1 MKFRILLPSIFL
13 IFFIF
18 SPAVFSAD
26 LSLLLDEE
34 TSNTLAYIYR
44 DGTDITFYN
53 PAWKRKPVETIVPGQ
68 EMEFSYYSSGN
79 LRIVIRLSF
88 IDDKPEGYWVLV
100 HPQARTRKSFKV
112 QRVEVDRGW
121 MPWKVLRE
129 LENEVADIFGE
140 LKGKADDLSR
150 EEFEA
155 YWIKSVEP
163 DYYAVFSLLLY
174 RGKGFGFTLEE
185 RKNKA
190 GLVYESLKEAPEID
204 LAATY
209 NQVLS
214 DISEKHPWF
223 RMEKGVLFFPSLDNP
238 GVTQLIL
245 EKFTPRLVF
254 NTSSILENYDPE
266 KFKYYLAQS
275 LMYDYFQQN
284 SSLGGGSG
292 VEDYILMGVS
302 LNLIADLDYGTPS
315 DYLFLDNEGALE
327 GIKERYHA
335 TRKGFL
341 KETRGGQNWRSAKDG
356 KLSEYYYLA
365 YQFGGLLLEV
375 YKPED
380 LRSYR
385 NMDLLRRSFSNFLK
399 YDDSKVKQLPLK

>member
-1 MKFRILLPSIFL
+1 MKFKILLLSIFL
-13 IFFIF
+13 NLFVF
-18 SPAVFSAD
+18 SAAVFSAD
-26 LSLLLDEE
+26 LWHLLDEE
-34 TSNTLAYIYR
+34 TDRTLAYIYG
-44 DGTDITFYN
+44 DGTDITLYSS
-53 PAWKRKPVETIVPGQ
+53 AWKRRPVETGEPGQ
-68 EMEFSYYSSGN
+68 KMEYSYHASGN
-79 LRIVIRLSF
+79 LKIIVYLDF
-88 IDDKPEGYWVLV
+88 IDDKPEGYWEMV
-100 HPQARTRKSFKV
+100 HPQARMRENFKV

-129 LENEVADIFGE
+129 RENEIVDVFGE
-140 LKGKADDLSR
+140 LKGRADTLSR
-150 EEFEA
+150 EDFVE

-174 RGKGFGFTLEE
+174 KGAGFSFSLEE
-185 RKNKA
+185 RKGKA
-190 GLVYESLKEAPEID
+190 GLIYESLKEAPAID
-204 LAATY
+204 LTATY

-238 GVTQLIL
+238 RVTQFTL
-245 EKFTPRLVF
+245 EKLAPRLVL
-254 NTSSILENYDPE
+254 NTSSILDNYDPV

-302 LNLIADLDYGTPS
+302 FNLIADLGYGTPS

-327 GIKERYHA
+327 GIKERYHT
-335 TRKGFL
+335 TRKSFM
-341 KETRGGQNWRSAKDG
+341 KETKGGQSWRRAKDE

-380 LRSYR
+380 MRSYR
-385 NMDLLRRSFSNFLK
+385 NMDSIKRSFSNFLK